1 MRAPE
6 NMPNHPNSPITR
18 AEYERLPKLPEGV
31 VWMRP
36 MQDMADKLKKE
47 YETLNTDAM
56 TDAEV
61 EAYTDRMMERIS
73 SHATDSMKH
82 SAEWSDMN
90 FLSYLYWACME
101 ETEFWDE
108 VASSEVENEEERT
121 LRAEGMLRLHV
132 LFGWLQAINAR
143 IEELGG
149 KIEG

>member
-1 MRAPE
+1 MC
-6 NMPNHPNSPITR
+6 SSD
-18 AEYERLPKLPEGV
+18 L
-31 VWMRP
+31 
-36 MQDMADKLKKE
+36 MADTLKKE